1 MPKPPEA
8 EIKGAGKAAGGTKP
22 KSGIRYAN
30 GGFTHAVPAKIRLPI
45 RCYNPPETDDTKKEH
60 LMNTPQSAII
70 PDHAQA
76 GIFIEADFAANRLND
91 IKAACRAS
99 LDALS

>member
-30 GGFTHAVPAKIRLPI
+30 GGFR
-45 RCYNPPETDDTKKEH
+45 
-60 LMNTPQSAII
+60 
-70 PDHAQA
+70 
-76 GIFIEADFAANRLND
+76 
-91 IKAACRAS
+91 
-99 LDALS
+99 